1 MRIAIGL
8 AWMAASLMAAASDTF
23 LIRGVTVHPVSSA
36 KVEGAMLLVVDGKI
50 SEIGVK
56 LAAPKGT
63 RVIDGKGLHV
73 YPGMIDSATE
83 VGLSEISSVRE
94 TSDTA
99 ELGDFKPQLRTAV
112 AVNPASEHIPV
123 IRANGIVAAM
133 ALPEGGVISGQASLM
148 LLDGWTWEE
157 MTVRRDA
164 AMVLNFPTLGAGR
177 FSFFSEAPPP
187 FAETRRTYEN
197 RVKQLQSYFEQ
208 VRGYQKAKAAG
219 GPGFRTNLAFE
230 AMLPVIEGK
239 VPVMIQ
245 ATRERTIREAV
256 AWAEKEKLR
265 IVLAGVRKPGQT
277 LADLKAKNI
286 PVILGPTQELP
297 LSEDDP
303 YDEAYALPA
312 ELHEAG
318 VKFAFGSFGNQFSRN
333 LPYQAASAVGFGLPY
348 DEALKSV
355 TLYPAQIWGVESMMG
370 SVEKGKWA
378 NLIVTDGDPLEVKT
392 QVKMMFIR
400 GREVDLESKHTRLYE
415 RYLARP

>member
-1 MRIAIGL
+1 MRLAIGL
-8 AWMAASLMAAASDTF
+8 AWMAASLMAASNDTF

-63 RVIDGKGLHV
+63 RVIDAKGLHV

-83 VGLSEISSVRE
+83 VGLSEIGSVRE

-148 LLDGWTWEE
+148 HLDGWTWEE
-157 MTVRRDA
+157 MAVRRDA
-164 AMVLNFPTLGAGR
+164 AMVLNFPTLSAGR
-177 FSFFSEAPPP
+177 LRFFGETAPP
-187 FAETRRTYEN
+187 FSETRRTYEN
-197 RVKQLQSYFEQ
+197 RVKQLQDYLEQ
-208 VRGYQKAKAAG
+208 ARGYQKAKGAG

-245 ATRERTIREAV
+245 ATRERAIREAI
-256 AWAEKEKLR
+256 AWAAKEKLKV
-265 IVLAGVRKPGQT
+265 VLAGIRKPGTT
-277 LADLKAKNI
+277 LAELKAKNI

-297 LSEDDP
+297 LAEDDP
-303 YDEAYALPA
+303 YDEAYTLPA
-312 ELHEAG
+312 ELHKAG

-333 LPYQAASAVGFGLPY
+333 LPYQAASAAGFGLPY
-348 DEALKSV
+348 EEALKSV

-378 NLIVTDGDPLEVKT
+378 DLIVTDGDPLEVKT
-392 QVKMMFIR
+392 QVKMMFIK
-400 GREVDLESKHTRLYE
+400 GREVDLESKHTRLYK